1 MVAGLTSWHCASPMA
16 VPPNRLMHVTER
28 TSVPPPQ
35 GVLHDCHAVR
45 FQLGWIW
52 AIEGEGVLGAGEVG
66 AGVGEGVGI
75 GGESGGSDFN
85 TVSTDLPFSLKPLCN
100 FV

>member
-1 MVAGLTSWHCASPMA
+1 MA
-16 VPPNRLMHVTER
+16 APPSRLMHVTER

-35 GVLHDCHAVR
+35 GVLHDCHNVR
-45 FQLGWIW
+45 FQLGWIG

-66 AGVGEGVGI
+66 VEVGDGVGI
-75 GGESGGSDFN
+75 RDGAAVGVGVGGSDFN
-85 TVSTDLPFSLKPLCN
+85 MDSTVLPFSTNPLCS